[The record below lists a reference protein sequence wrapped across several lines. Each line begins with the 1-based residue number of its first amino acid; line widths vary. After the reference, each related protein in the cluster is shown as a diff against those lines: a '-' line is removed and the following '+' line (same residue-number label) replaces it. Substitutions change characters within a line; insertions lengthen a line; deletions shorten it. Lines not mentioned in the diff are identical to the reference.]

1 MTLIKVLTHDQIVR
15 ASELAEEIQIEHF
28 TPITG
33 RAQIEHMLRKFQSP
47 EAIEAQIRDENYTY
61 YLLTEDGQA
70 FGYIGFHPDGEE
82 SLFLSKFYIR
92 KDMRGQGYGKET
104 MEFIVDLCK
113 DQGMKSI
120 WLTVNRMNDST
131 IEIYK
136 KMGFFIECAEKRDLG
151 DGFIADDY
159 FMRKIIE

>member
-1 MTLIKVLTHDQIVR
+1 MKIIKVSTHDQIVR
-15 ASELAEEIQIEHF
+15 VSELAWEIQIEHF

-33 RAQIEHMLRKFQSP
+33 RPQIEHMLHKFQSP
-47 EAIEAQIRDENYTY
+47 KAISEQIRDEHYTY
-61 YLLTEDGQA
+61 YLLKEDGQA
-70 FGYIGFHPDGEE
+70 FGYIGFHPDGE

-104 MEFIVDLCK
+104 LEFIVDYCK
-113 DQGMKSI
+113 EEGLKSI

-131 IEIYK
+131 IDIYK
-136 KMGFFIECAEKRDLG
+136 KLGFYIECEEKRDLG